1 MEYGLS
7 DNGEQPDQHG
17 KGVSRRNVLLGLAS
31 TLVATALAG
40 APFLTLAEQYTA
52 AQNPLLFA
60 RFFAL
65 SRQLTERQDIDPG
78 LSARIFTALSL
89 ANPQFSSQVERLS
102 ARVKAGQSA
111 RQLQQI
117 AGQLGL
123 SALVSAIVTAWYTG
137 TVGQG
142 ANASL
147 IAYKDALMYRPV
159 KDALIVPTYCGN
171 GPLWWTAAP
180 PEVNALL
187 PSES

>member
-40 APFLTLAEQYTA
+40 APFLTLAEQHTA

-78 LSARIFTALSL
+78 ISARIFTALRL

-123 SALVSAIVTAWYTG
+123 LALVSAIVTAWYTG

-142 ANASL
+142 
-147 IAYKDALMYRPV
+147 MYRL
-159 KDALIVPTYCGN
+159 ALNEDGS
-171 GPLWWTAAP
+171 
-180 PEVNALL
+180 LL
-187 PSES
+187 PLNRIKMDSPSWIVLSKNRQFAYTTMANSPT